1 MLFRKKI
8 QRACAYCTFGG
19 KIDDDTIICQ
29 KCGVVPSGHH
39 CRRFRYDPL
48 KRVPP
53 KPLAQNFSKYEE
65 TDFSL

>member
-19 KIDDDTIICQ
+19 QIDEDNIICQ
-29 KCGVVPSGHH
+29 KCGVVPSSHH

-48 KRVPP
+48 KRTPP
-53 KPLAQNFSKYEE
+53 KPKKQEFEQFKEA
-65 TDFSL
+65 DFTL

>member
-8 QRACAYCTFGG
+8 QRSCEYCTFGG
-19 KIDDDTIICQ
+19 KLDEDQIICQ
-29 KCGVVPSGHH
+29 KCGIVPTDHH

-53 KPLAQNFSKYEE
+53 KPAKQNFEKYKD
-65 TDFSL
+65 TDYSL